1 MDSLQKI
8 VDILDKEC
16 ELYSILLDLSKK
28 KTQVIVDADIGE
40 LEKIVE
46 MEERLIFEL
55 RNLED
60 KREGWVV
67 DFARQ
72 RGIEPTEVTISYLTS
87 QAEGQIQERLKQ
99 LQEKLYGIIEEQ
111 KQVNQINERLI
122 RNNLEFIDFSIG
134 LITGQGQVGS
144 IYSRAGGAG
153 TRQQRRS
160 LIDKKV

>member
-1 MDSLQKI
+1 MDGLQKF
-8 VDILDKEC
+8 VDVLEKEC

-60 KREGWVV
+60 KREEWVT
-67 DFARQ
+67 DFAKQ
-72 RGIEPTEVTISYLTS
+72 RGVTPEDVTVSYLVS

-99 LQEKLYGIIEEQ
+99 LQDRLYGIIEEQ

-134 LITGQGQVGS
+134 LITGRGQAGS
-144 IYSRAGGAG
+144 IYSKTGGAD
-153 TRQQRRS
+153 TRQQGRS

>member
-55 RNLED
+55 RSLED
-60 KREGWVV
+60 KREDLVSG
-67 DFARQ
+67 FAEQ
-72 RGIEPTEVTISYLTS
+72 QGIASEDVTVSYLVS
-87 QAEGQIQERLKQ
+87 QSEGQIKEKLKQ
-99 LQEKLYGIIEEQ
+99 LQNRLHSIIEEQ

-134 LITGQGQVGS
+134 LITGRGQAGS
-144 IYSRAGGAG
+144 IYSKTGGAD
-153 TRQQRRS
+153 TRQQGRS